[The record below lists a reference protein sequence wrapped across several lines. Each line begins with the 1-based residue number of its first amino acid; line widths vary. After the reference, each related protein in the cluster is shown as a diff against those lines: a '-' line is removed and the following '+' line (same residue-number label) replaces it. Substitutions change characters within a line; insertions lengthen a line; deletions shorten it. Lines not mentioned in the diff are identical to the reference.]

1 MVYIWQKQEAI
12 SIRPTITMRP
22 TKGENDNNIGWPN
35 TEMRRTS
42 KYLLHFLYHETYF
55 YTLLAHPLHTQ
66 HAEQTI

>member
-42 KYLLHFLYHETYF
+42 ILTSLPLSRNIFPHFVGESS
-55 YTLLAHPLHTQ
+55 HTQ